1 MNMKKSIVSKLAV
14 VCLTAVVAIGGVSAP
29 ASAKSKGYVFKYK
42 GVSVTMNGAAKKLIK
57 KAGKP
62 SKKTVK
68 KSCAYKGKDRTYT
81 YKDFQLKTYSKTN
94 NGAEYVSEIR
104 FRSNKAVTKEGI
116 RIGSSLKDVTKK
128 YGKAKARFGVY
139 TFKKGSSKLQIMLNG
154 NKVSDNSLFCLE
166 II

>member
-1 MNMKKSIVSKLAV
+1 MKKSIVSKLAV

-68 KSCAYKGKDRTYT
+68 KSCAYKGKDR
-81 YKDFQLKTYSKTN
+81 
-94 NGAEYVSEIR
+94 
-104 FRSNKAVTKEGI
+104 
-116 RIGSSLKDVTKK
+116 
-128 YGKAKARFGVY
+128 
-139 TFKKGSSKLQIMLNG
+139 SSKHIRKPTMVQNMSVRSVFAAIRQ
-154 NKVSDNSLFCLE
+154 
-166 II
+166 

>member
-1 MNMKKSIVSKLAV
+1 
-14 VCLTAVVAIGGVSAP
+14 
-29 ASAKSKGYVFKYK
+29 
-42 GVSVTMNGAAKKLIK
+42 MNGAAKKLIK

-154 NKVSDNSLFCLE
+154 NKVSAIRYFASK
-166 II
+166 

>member
-1 MNMKKSIVSKLAV
+1 MAV

-154 NKVSDNSLFCLE
+154 NKVSAIRYFASK
-166 II
+166 

>member
-1 MNMKKSIVSKLAV
+1 MKKSIVSKLAV
-14 VCLTAVVAIGGVSAP
+14 VCLTAVVAIGGVSMP

-116 RIGSSLKDVTKK
+116 
-128 YGKAKARFGVY
+128 
-139 TFKKGSSKLQIMLNG
+139 
-154 NKVSDNSLFCLE
+154 
-166 II
+166 

>member
-94 NGAEYVSEIR
+94 NGAECAILKLRKRLSDLRETS
-104 FRSNKAVTKEGI
+104 RSSFHRKEATK
-116 RIGSSLKDVTKK
+116 
-128 YGKAKARFGVY
+128 
-139 TFKKGSSKLQIMLNG
+139 
-154 NKVSDNSLFCLE
+154 CHP
-166 II
+166 

>member
-81 YKDFQLKTYSKTN
+81 YKDFQH
-94 NGAEYVSEIR
+94 IR
-104 FRSNKAVTKEGI
+104 KPTMVQNMSVRSVFAAI
-116 RIGSSLKDVTKK
+116 R
-128 YGKAKARFGVY
+128 
-139 TFKKGSSKLQIMLNG
+139 Q
-154 NKVSDNSLFCLE
+154 
-166 II
+166 

>member
-68 KSCAYKGKDRTYT
+68 KSCAYKGKI
-81 YKDFQLKTYSKTN
+81 
-94 NGAEYVSEIR
+94 VHIP
-104 FRSNKAVTKEGI
+104 I
-116 RIGSSLKDVTKK
+116 RI
-128 YGKAKARFGVY
+128 F
-139 TFKKGSSKLQIMLNG
+139 SSKHIRKPTMVQNMSVRSVFAAIRQ
-154 NKVSDNSLFCLE
+154 
-166 II
+166 

>member
-1 MNMKKSIVSKLAV
+1 MKKSIVSKLAV
-14 VCLTAVVAIGGVSAP
+14 VCLTAVVAIGGVSMP

-94 NGAEYVSEIR
+94 NGAEYGSDKRRDPHWQFSERCHQKVRKSKGKIR
-104 FRSNKAVTKEGI
+104 R
-116 RIGSSLKDVTKK
+116 
-128 YGKAKARFGVY
+128 VY
-139 TFKKGSSKLQIMLNG
+139 
-154 NKVSDNSLFCLE
+154 V
-166 II
+166 